1 MAGPVVRIWVGFP
14 EEGTM
19 STLANDSMKVFV
31 MSALTCA
38 IAGVLGVPATGAIT
52 PDTAAVEQLDQP
64 ELLSSSYIY
73 RRYTGGTGRREILS

>member
-1 MAGPVVRIWVGFP
+1 
-14 EEGTM
+14 
-19 STLANDSMKVFV
+19 

-38 IAGVLGVPATGAIT
+38 LAGVLGVPAAGAIA

>member
-1 MAGPVVRIWVGFP
+1 MGFP

-19 STLANDSMKVFV
+19 SPLANDSMKVFV

-38 IAGVLGVPATGAIT
+38 VAVVLGVPAPGAIAT
-52 PDTAAVEQLDQP
+52 DAAPAEQLDQS
-64 ELLSSSYIY
+64 ELVSSSYIY

>member
-1 MAGPVVRIWVGFP
+1 
-14 EEGTM
+14 
-19 STLANDSMKVFV
+19 

-38 IAGVLGVPATGAIT
+38 IAGVLGVPATGAIAPNT
-52 PDTAAVEQLDQP
+52 DAAEQLGQP